1 MDCAACRE
9 AVSARLDGHDTED
22 PDVDT
27 HLARCAEC
35 QAWRADVVALA
46 HRIDL
51 HCSDPVPDLS
61 ATVLAAL
68 AEEDAMAE
76 TAARQDA
83 LRPWQVGLATLG
95 TLQLLLA
102 VPVLLFGSEPG
113 AGVHVAREMGSFDV
127 ALAVGFLFAAWRPA
141 RAWGMVPLVA
151 ALAGCLAHGRR
162 QVLDADRLQERD
174 FGRGGQGARVLFVLG
189 APAAGVVADEHHQP
203 PRAAGQVGDLSL
215 IHI

>member
-1 MDCAACRE
+1 M
-9 AVSARLDGHDTED
+9 SARLDGHDTED

-27 HLARCAEC
+27 HLAWCAEC

-68 AEEDAMAE
+68 AEEDAVAE
-76 TAARQDA
+76 TAARLDA
-83 LRPWQVGLATLG
+83 LRPWRIGLATLG
-95 TLQLLLA
+95 VLQLLLA
-102 VPVLLFGSEPG
+102 IPVLLFGSEPG

-151 ALAGCLAHGRR
+151 ALAGCLALTSAIDVSEG
-162 QVLDADRLQERD
+162 
-174 FGRGGQGARVLFVLG
+174 
-189 APAAGVVADEHHQP
+189 
-203 PRAAGQVGDLSL
+203 RAAMGAETLHLTHVVGLVML
-215 IHI
+215 WTLAHAYRRPVAGRNLVPL